1 MKLLKSLLA
10 AAVVAGGLGGV
21 AMAQDKIVIGVSVP
35 AADHGWTGGVNY
47 FAQQAIDR
55 LKTTYPNVEFVF
67 ASAPDAPKQIADIED
82 MVATRDIDALVILP
96 GDPDA
101 MTSAIKQVK
110 DAGKFVT
117 VVDRQL
123 SIAGV
128 ENLYVAGDNPGLG
141 ANSAAY
147 FKEALPDGGNIVIL
161 RGLPIPI
168 DQQRFDGFMG
178 GIEGTQIKVLDDE
191 FANWNRDDGFK
202 VMQDFLTR
210 FPDIKG
216 VWAQDDDIALGAIE
230 AIKQAG
236 RENDMFIVGGDD
248 RYGHR
253 ADHVAPRR
261 WHPGRGPLCAR
272 LDPDH
277 QGQRRKLPRRVE
289 PVLIVSIDHECEGR
303 LLGALCF
310 CWITM
315 SPKTGSSPSG
325 LTRGLSTTPAAQS
338 V

>member
-1 MKLLKSLLA
+1 MKLVKSLLA
-10 AAVVAGGLGGV
+10 TAIVAGSLGGV
-21 AMAQDKIVIGVSVP
+21 AVAQDKVTIGVSVP

-47 FAQQAIDR
+47 FAQQSIDR

-82 MVATRDIDALVILP
+82 MVSTRNIDALVILP

-123 SIAGV
+123 SITGV

-141 ANSAAY
+141 ANAATY
-147 FKEALPDGGNIVIL
+147 FKEALPEGGNIVIL

-168 DQQRFDGFMG
+168 DQQRFDGFMS
-178 GIEGTQIKVLDDE
+178 GIEGGNFTVLDDE

-216 VWAQDDDIALGAIE
+216 VWTQDDDISLGAIE

-236 RENDMFIVGGDD
+236 RESEMFVVGGAGMQQILQAVANGDALTPVD
-248 RYGHR
+248 VSYSPAMIATAIELTTSHLVGGVQVAGRYILDSTLITKDNA
-253 ADHVAPRR
+253 ADF
-261 WHPGRGPLCAR
+261 
-272 LDPDH
+272 LDAD
-277 QGQRRKLPRRVE
+277 
-289 PVLIVSIDHECEGR
+289 
-303 LLGALCF
+303 
-310 CWITM
+310 
-315 SPKTGSSPSG
+315 SPF
-325 LTRGLSTTPAAQS
+325 
-338 V
+338 

>member
-1 MKLLKSLLA
+1 MKLAKTLLA
-10 AAVVAGGLGGV
+10 AAVVVGSFGGIAV
-21 AMAQDKIVIGVSVP
+21 AQDKVTIGVSVP

-55 LKTTYPNVEFVF
+55 LKVTYPNAEFVF

-82 MVATRDIDALVILP
+82 MVATRGIDALVILP

-123 SIAGV
+123 SINGV

-141 ANSAAY
+141 ANAAAY
-147 FKEALPDGGNIVIL
+147 FKQALPEGGNIVIL

-168 DQQRFDGFMG
+168 DQQRFDGFMA
-178 GIEGTQIKVLDDE
+178 GIEGTNLKVLDDE

-216 VWAQDDDIALGAIE
+216 VWTQDDDISLGAIE

-236 RENDMFIVGGDD
+236 RENDMFIVGGAGMQQIIKAVAEGSKLTPVDVSYSPAMIATAIELTTAHLVSGVQVSG
-248 RYGHR
+248 RYVLDSTLITKDNA
-253 ADHVAPRR
+253 ADF
-261 WHPGRGPLCAR
+261 
-272 LDPDH
+272 LD
-277 QGQRRKLPRRVE
+277 
-289 PVLIVSIDHECEGR
+289 
-303 LLGALCF
+303 AA
-310 CWITM
+310 
-315 SPKTGSSPSG
+315 SPF
-325 LTRGLSTTPAAQS
+325 
-338 V
+338 

>member
-1 MKLLKSLLA
+1 MKLLKTLLA
-10 AAVVAGGLGGV
+10 ATVVAGAMGGV
-21 AMAQDKIVIGVSVP
+21 AIAQDKVTIGVSVP

-55 LKTTYPNVEFVF
+55 LGKTYPDVTFVF
-67 ASAPDAPKQIADIED
+67 TSAPDAPKQIADIED
-82 MVATRDIDALVILP
+82 MVSTRNIDALVILP

-123 SIAGV
+123 SITGV
-128 ENLYVAGDNPGLG
+128 EDLYVAGDNPGLG
-141 ANSAAY
+141 ANSAEF
-147 FKEALPDGGNIVIL
+147 FKQHMPDGGNIVIL

-168 DQQRFDGFMG
+168 DAQRFDAFMAG
-178 GIEGTQIKVLDDE
+178 VEGSNITVLDDE

-236 RENDMFIVGGDD
+236 RDKDMFIVGGAGMQQMIQRVADGD
-248 RYGHR
+248 ALVPVDVSYSPAMIATAIELTTAHLVGGVQVAGRYVLDSTLIT
-253 ADHVAPRR
+253 ADNA
-261 WHPGRGPLCAR
+261 GEF
-272 LDPDH
+272 LD
-277 QGQRRKLPRRVE
+277 
-289 PVLIVSIDHECEGR
+289 
-303 LLGALCF
+303 A
-310 CWITM
+310 
-315 SPKTGSSPSG
+315 SSPF
-325 LTRGLSTTPAAQS
+325 
-338 V
+338 

>member
-1 MKLLKSLLA
+1 MKLTKTLLGSA
-10 AAVVAGGLGGV
+10 AIAAVLAG
-21 AMAQDKIVIGVSVP
+21 AAFAQDDTFTIGVSVP

-47 FAQQAIDR
+47 FAQDAIER
-55 LKTTYPNVEFVF
+55 LSATYDNVEYVF

-82 MVATRDIDALVILP
+82 MVATRGIDALVILP

-123 SIAGV
+123 SVDGV

-141 ANSAAY
+141 ANSAEY
-147 FKEALPDGGNIVIL
+147 FKSVMPDGGNIVIL

-168 DQQRFDGFMG
+168 DQQRFDAFMA
-178 GIEGTQIKVLDDE
+178 GIEGSNITVLDDE

-236 RENDMFIVGGDD
+236 RENEMFIVGGAGMQQILQAVADGSKLTPVD
-248 RYGHR
+248 VSYSPAMIATAIELTTSHFTGGIQVAGRYILDSTLITQEN
-253 ADHVAPRR
+253 AAEF
-261 WHPGRGPLCAR
+261 
-272 LDPDH
+272 LDP
-277 QGQRRKLPRRVE
+277 E
-289 PVLIVSIDHECEGR
+289 
-303 LLGALCF
+303 
-310 CWITM
+310 
-315 SPKTGSSPSG
+315 SPF
-325 LTRGLSTTPAAQS
+325 
-338 V
+338 

>member
-1 MKLLKSLLA
+1 MRLAKTLLGSA
-10 AAVVAGGLGGV
+10 AIAAVLAG
-21 AMAQDKIVIGVSVP
+21 AAFAQDDTFTIGVSVP

-47 FAQQAIDR
+47 FAQDAIER
-55 LKTTYPNVEFVF
+55 LSETYDNVEFVF

-82 MVATRDIDALVILP
+82 MVATRGIDALVILP

-123 SIAGV
+123 SVDGV

-141 ANSAAY
+141 ANSAEY
-147 FKEALPDGGNIVIL
+147 FKQVMPDGGNIVIL

-168 DQQRFDGFMG
+168 DAQRFDAFMA
-178 GIEGTQIKVLDDE
+178 GIEGTNITVLDDE

-236 RENDMFIVGGDD
+236 RENEMFIVGGAGMQQILQAVADGSKLTPVD
-248 RYGHR
+248 VSYSPAMIATAIELTTSHFTGGIQVAGRYILDSTLITQEN
-253 ADHVAPRR
+253 AAEF
-261 WHPGRGPLCAR
+261 
-272 LDPDH
+272 LDPD
-277 QGQRRKLPRRVE
+277 
-289 PVLIVSIDHECEGR
+289 
-303 LLGALCF
+303 
-310 CWITM
+310 
-315 SPKTGSSPSG
+315 SPF
-325 LTRGLSTTPAAQS
+325 
-338 V
+338 

>member
-1 MKLLKSLLA
+1 MKLVKSLLA
-10 AAVVAGGLGGV
+10 SAVIAGSLGGV
-21 AMAQDKIVIGVSVP
+21 AVAQDSVTIGVSVP

-47 FAQQAIDR
+47 FAQQAIER
-55 LKTTYPNVEFVF
+55 LGATYPNVEFVF

-82 MVATRDIDALVILP
+82 MVATRGIDALVILP

-123 SIAGV
+123 SVDGV

-141 ANSAAY
+141 ANSAEY
-147 FKEALPDGGNIVIL
+147 FKQALPEGGNIVIL

-168 DQQRFDGFMG
+168 DQQRFDAFMA
-178 GIEGTQIKVLDDE
+178 GIEGSNITVLDDE

-210 FPDIKG
+210 FPDIKA

-236 RENDMFIVGGDD
+236 RENEMFIVGGAGMQQILQAVADGSTLTPVD
-248 RYGHR
+248 VSYSPAMIATAIELTTSHFTGGIQVAGRYILDSTLITKDN
-253 ADHVAPRR
+253 AAEF
-261 WHPGRGPLCAR
+261 
-272 LDPDH
+272 LDP
-277 QGQRRKLPRRVE
+277 E
-289 PVLIVSIDHECEGR
+289 
-303 LLGALCF
+303 
-310 CWITM
+310 
-315 SPKTGSSPSG
+315 SPF
-325 LTRGLSTTPAAQS
+325 
-338 V
+338 

>member
-1 MKLLKSLLA
+1 MKLAKSLLA
-10 AAVVAGGLGGV
+10 AAVVAGSLGGV
-21 AMAQDKIVIGVSVP
+21 AVAQDKVTIGVSVP

-55 LKTTYPNVEFVF
+55 LKTTYPNVDFVF
-67 ASAPDAPKQIADIED
+67 ASAADAPKQIADIED
-82 MVATRDIDALVILP
+82 MVATRNISALVILP

-123 SIAGV
+123 SINGV

-147 FKEALPDGGNIVIL
+147 FKEALPEGGNVVIL

-178 GIEGTQIKVLDDE
+178 GIEGTKINVLAHE

-216 VWAQDDDIALGAIE
+216 VWAQDDDVALGAIE
-230 AIKQAG
+230 AIKQSG
-236 RENDMFIVGGDD
+236 RENDLFIVGGAGMQQILQRVAAGDKLTPVDVSYSPAMIATAIELTTAHFTGNGQVAGRYILDSTLITKDNAAEYLDD
-248 RYGHR
+248 
-253 ADHVAPRR
+253 
-261 WHPGRGPLCAR
+261 
-272 LDPDH
+272 
-277 QGQRRKLPRRVE
+277 K
-289 PVLIVSIDHECEGR
+289 
-303 LLGALCF
+303 
-310 CWITM
+310 
-315 SPKTGSSPSG
+315 SPF
-325 LTRGLSTTPAAQS
+325 
-338 V
+338 

>member
-1 MKLLKSLLA
+1 MKLMKSLMASVVIAGSLTG
-10 AAVVAGGLGGV
+10 AVVA
-21 AMAQDKIVIGVSVP
+21 QDKVTIGVSVP

-47 FAQQAIDR
+47 FAQQAIER
-55 LKTTYPNVEFVF
+55 LGTTYLDVEFVF

-82 MVATRDIDALVILP
+82 MVSTRGIDALVILP

-123 SIAGV
+123 SIDGV
-128 ENLYVAGDNPGLG
+128 EDLYVAGDNPGLG
-141 ANSAAY
+141 ANAAAY
-147 FKEALPDGGNIVIL
+147 IKEQLPEGGNIVIL

-178 GIEGTQIKVLDDE
+178 GIEGSNITVLDDE

-210 FPDIKG
+210 FPDIKA
-216 VWAQDDDIALGAIE
+216 VWTQDDDISLGAME

-236 RENDMFIVGGDD
+236 RENDMFIVGGAGMQQILQAVANGDALTPVD
-248 RYGHR
+248 VSYSPAMIATAIELTASHLVGGI
-253 ADHVAPRR
+253 HVN
-261 WHPGRGPLCAR
+261 GRFVLESTLITKDNAAEF
-272 LDPDH
+272 LDPN
-277 QGQRRKLPRRVE
+277 
-289 PVLIVSIDHECEGR
+289 
-303 LLGALCF
+303 
-310 CWITM
+310 
-315 SPKTGSSPSG
+315 SPF
-325 LTRGLSTTPAAQS
+325 
-338 V
+338 

>member
-1 MKLLKSLLA
+1 MAKSLLA
-10 AAVVAGGLGGV
+10 ATVLVGSLTGATI
-21 AMAQDKIVIGVSVP
+21 AQDKVTIGVSVP

-47 FAQQAIDR
+47 FAQQAIER
-55 LKTTYPNVEFVF
+55 LSATYPNVEFVF
-67 ASAPDAPKQIADIED
+67 ASAPDAPKQIGDIED
-82 MVATRDIDALVILP
+82 MVATRGIDALVILP

-123 SIAGV
+123 SIDGV

-141 ANSAAY
+141 ANAAAY
-147 FKEALPDGGNIVIL
+147 FKEALPEGGNIVIL

-178 GIEGTQIKVLDDE
+178 GIEGTNITVLDDE

-216 VWAQDDDIALGAIE
+216 VWTQDDDISLGAIE

-236 RENDMFIVGGDD
+236 REGDMFVVGGAGMQQILQAVKAGDPLTPID
-248 RYGHR
+248 VSYSPAMIATAIELTTSHFTGGIQVAGRYILDSTVITPDNVDEFLD
-253 ADHVAPRR
+253 AD
-261 WHPGRGPLCAR
+261 
-272 LDPDH
+272 
-277 QGQRRKLPRRVE
+277 
-289 PVLIVSIDHECEGR
+289 
-303 LLGALCF
+303 
-310 CWITM
+310 
-315 SPKTGSSPSG
+315 SPF
-325 LTRGLSTTPAAQS
+325 
-338 V
+338 

>member
-1 MKLLKSLLA
+1 MKLAKTLLA
-10 AAVVAGGLGGV
+10 AAVVVGSLGGIAV
-21 AMAQDKIVIGVSVP
+21 AQDKVVIGVSVP

-55 LKTTYPNVEFVF
+55 LKVTYPNAEFVF

-82 MVATRDIDALVILP
+82 MVATRGIDALVILP

-123 SIAGV
+123 SINGV

-141 ANSAAY
+141 ANAAAY

-168 DQQRFDGFMG
+168 DQQRFDGFMA
-178 GIEGTQIKVLDDE
+178 GIKDTNLKVLDDE

-216 VWAQDDDIALGAIE
+216 VWTQDDDISLGAIE

-236 RENDMFIVGGDD
+236 RENDMFVVGGAGMQQIIQAVAAGDKLTPVD
-248 RYGHR
+248 VSYSPAMIATAIELTTAHLVSGVQVSGRY
-253 ADHVAPRR
+253 V
-261 WHPGRGPLCAR
+261 
-272 LDPDH
+272 LDST
-277 QGQRRKLPRRVE
+277 
-289 PVLIVSIDHECEGR
+289 LITKDNAAGF
-303 LLGALCF
+303 LDA
-310 CWITM
+310 
-315 SPKTGSSPSG
+315 SSPF
-325 LTRGLSTTPAAQS
+325 
-338 V
+338 

>member
-1 MKLLKSLLA
+1 MKLAKTLLA
-10 AAVVAGGLGGV
+10 SAVIAGGLMGSV
-21 AMAQDKIVIGVSVP
+21 FAQDKVTIGVSVP

-47 FAQQAIDR
+47 FAQEAIKR
-55 LKTTYPNVEFVF
+55 LGTTYPDVEFVF

-82 MVATRDIDALVILP
+82 MVSTRGIDALVILP

-123 SIAGV
+123 SIDGV

-141 ANSAAY
+141 ANAAEY
-147 FKEALPDGGNIVIL
+147 IKQALPDGGNIVIL

-168 DQQRFDGFMG
+168 DQQRFDGFMS
-178 GIEGTQIKVLDDE
+178 GIEGSNITVLDDE

-210 FPDIKG
+210 FPDIKA
-216 VWAQDDDIALGAIE
+216 VWTQDDDISLGAIE

-236 RENDMFIVGGDD
+236 RDKDMFIVGGAGMQQIIQAVADGSTLTPVD
-248 RYGHR
+248 VSYSPAMIETAIELTTSHFTGGIQVAGRYILDSTLITKDN
-253 ADHVAPRR
+253 AAEF
-261 WHPGRGPLCAR
+261 
-272 LDPDH
+272 LDPN
-277 QGQRRKLPRRVE
+277 
-289 PVLIVSIDHECEGR
+289 
-303 LLGALCF
+303 
-310 CWITM
+310 
-315 SPKTGSSPSG
+315 SPF
-325 LTRGLSTTPAAQS
+325 
-338 V
+338 

>member
-1 MKLLKSLLA
+1 MKLAKSFLA
-10 AAVVAGGLGGV
+10 AAVVATSIGGV
-21 AMAQDKIVIGVSVP
+21 AIAQDKVTIGVSVP

-55 LKTTYPNVEFVF
+55 LKTTYPNVDFVF

-82 MVATRDIDALVILP
+82 MVSTRNIDALVILP

-123 SIAGV
+123 SITGV

-141 ANSAAY
+141 ANAAAY
-147 FKEALPDGGNIVIL
+147 FKEALPEGGNIVIL

-216 VWAQDDDIALGAIE
+216 VWTQDDDISLGAIE

-236 RENDMFIVGGDD
+236 RENDMFVVGGAGMQQILQRVAAGDKLTPIDVSYSPAMIATAIELTTSHLVGGVQVSGRYILDSTVITKDNAAEFLDD
-248 RYGHR
+248 
-253 ADHVAPRR
+253 
-261 WHPGRGPLCAR
+261 
-272 LDPDH
+272 
-277 QGQRRKLPRRVE
+277 K
-289 PVLIVSIDHECEGR
+289 
-303 LLGALCF
+303 
-310 CWITM
+310 
-315 SPKTGSSPSG
+315 SPF
-325 LTRGLSTTPAAQS
+325 
-338 V
+338 

>member
-1 MKLLKSLLA
+1 MKLAKTLLA
-10 AAVVAGGLGGV
+10 ATMLVGAMSGV
-21 AMAQDKIVIGVSVP
+21 AFAQDDKVVIGVSVP

-47 FAQQAIDR
+47 FAQQAIER
-55 LKTTYPNVEFVF
+55 LKTTYPDAEFVF

-82 MVATRDIDALVILP
+82 MVSTRAIDALVILP

-123 SIAGV
+123 SINGV
-128 ENLYVAGDNPGLG
+128 EDLYVAGDNPGLG
-141 ANSAAY
+141 ANAAAY
-147 FKEALPDGGNIVIL
+147 IKEQLPEGGNIVIL

-178 GIEGTQIKVLDDE
+178 GIEGANITVLDDE

-210 FPDIKG
+210 FPDIKA
-216 VWAQDDDIALGAIE
+216 VWTQDDDISLGAIE

-236 RENDMFIVGGDD
+236 REGEMFVVGGAGMQQILQAVANGDALTPVD
-248 RYGHR
+248 VSYSPAMIATAIELTASHLIGGVQVNGRYILDSTLITKDNAEEFLD
-253 ADHVAPRR
+253 AD
-261 WHPGRGPLCAR
+261 
-272 LDPDH
+272 
-277 QGQRRKLPRRVE
+277 
-289 PVLIVSIDHECEGR
+289 
-303 LLGALCF
+303 
-310 CWITM
+310 
-315 SPKTGSSPSG
+315 SPF
-325 LTRGLSTTPAAQS
+325 
-338 V
+338 

>member
-1 MKLLKSLLA
+1 MKLVKSLLA
-10 AAVVAGGLGGV
+10 SAVIAGGLGGAAV
-21 AMAQDKIVIGVSVP
+21 AQDKVTIGVSVP

-47 FAQQAIDR
+47 FAQQAIER
-55 LKTTYPNVEFVF
+55 LGTTYPNVEFVF

-82 MVATRDIDALVILP
+82 MVATRGIDALVILP

-123 SIAGV
+123 SIDGV

-141 ANSAAY
+141 ANSAEY
-147 FKEALPDGGNIVIL
+147 FKEAMPDGGNIVIL

-168 DQQRFDGFMG
+168 DQQRFDAFMA
-178 GIEGTQIKVLDDE
+178 GIEGTNITVLDDE

-236 RENDMFIVGGDD
+236 REDELFIVGGA
-248 RYGHR
+248 GMQQILQAV
-253 ADHVAPRR
+253 ADGSTLTPIDVSYSPAMIATAIELTTSHLVGGIHVN
-261 WHPGRGPLCAR
+261 GRFVLESTLITKDNAAEF
-272 LDPDH
+272 LDAD
-277 QGQRRKLPRRVE
+277 
-289 PVLIVSIDHECEGR
+289 
-303 LLGALCF
+303 
-310 CWITM
+310 
-315 SPKTGSSPSG
+315 SPF
-325 LTRGLSTTPAAQS
+325 
-338 V
+338 

>member
-1 MKLLKSLLA
+1 MKFAKSLLA
-10 AAVVAGGLGGV
+10 AAVVAGSIGGV
-21 AMAQDKIVIGVSVP
+21 AMAQDKVTIGVSVP

-55 LKTTYPNVEFVF
+55 LKTTYPDAEFVF

-82 MVATRDIDALVILP
+82 MVSTRNIDALVILP

-123 SIAGV
+123 SIEGV
-128 ENLYVAGDNPGLG
+128 EDLYVAGDNPGLG
-141 ANSAAY
+141 ANAAAY
-147 FKEALPDGGNIVIL
+147 IKEQLPEGGNIVIL

-168 DQQRFDGFMG
+168 DQQRFDGFMS
-178 GIEGTQIKVLDDE
+178 GIEGTNIKVLDDE

-210 FPDIKG
+210 FPDIKA
-216 VWAQDDDIALGAIE
+216 VWTQDDDISLGAIE

-236 RENDMFIVGGDD
+236 REDEMFIVGGAGMQQIIKAVSEGDKLTPVD
-248 RYGHR
+248 VSYSPAMIATAIELTTAHLVSGV
-253 ADHVAPRR
+253 HVA
-261 WHPGRGPLCAR
+261 GRFVLESTLITSENAAEY
-272 LDPDH
+272 LDP
-277 QGQRRKLPRRVE
+277 
-289 PVLIVSIDHECEGR
+289 
-303 LLGALCF
+303 
-310 CWITM
+310 
-315 SPKTGSSPSG
+315 SSPF
-325 LTRGLSTTPAAQS
+325 
-338 V
+338 

>member
-1 MKLLKSLLA
+1 MKLAKSFLA
-10 AAVVAGGLGGV
+10 AAVVATSIGGV
-21 AMAQDKIVIGVSVP
+21 AIAQDKVTIGVSVP

-55 LKTTYPNVEFVF
+55 LKTTYPNVDFVF

-82 MVATRDIDALVILP
+82 MVSTRNIDALVILP

-123 SIAGV
+123 SITGV

-141 ANSAAY
+141 ANAAAY
-147 FKEALPDGGNIVIL
+147 FKEAMPEGGNIVIL

-216 VWAQDDDIALGAIE
+216 VWTQDDDISLGAIE

-236 RENDMFIVGGDD
+236 RENDMFVVGGAGMQQILQRVAAGDKLTPIDVSYSPAMIATAIELTTSHLVGGVQVSGRYILDSTVITKDNAAEFLDD
-248 RYGHR
+248 
-253 ADHVAPRR
+253 
-261 WHPGRGPLCAR
+261 
-272 LDPDH
+272 
-277 QGQRRKLPRRVE
+277 K
-289 PVLIVSIDHECEGR
+289 
-303 LLGALCF
+303 
-310 CWITM
+310 
-315 SPKTGSSPSG
+315 SPF
-325 LTRGLSTTPAAQS
+325 
-338 V
+338 

>member
-1 MKLLKSLLA
+1 MKLAKSFLA
-10 AAVVAGGLGGV
+10 AAVVATSIGGV
-21 AMAQDKIVIGVSVP
+21 AIAQDKVTIGVSVP

-55 LKTTYPNVEFVF
+55 LKTTYPDVEFVF
-67 ASAPDAPKQIADIED
+67 ASAADAPKQIADIED
-82 MVATRDIDALVILP
+82 MVSTRNIDALVILP

-123 SIAGV
+123 SITGV

-141 ANSAAY
+141 ANAAAY
-147 FKEALPDGGNIVIL
+147 FKEALPEGGNIVIL

-216 VWAQDDDIALGAIE
+216 VWTQDDDISLGAIE

-236 RENDMFIVGGDD
+236 REDEMFVVGGAGMQQILQRVKAGDKLTPIDVSYSPAMIATAIELTTSHLVSGVQVSGRYILDSTVITSENADEFLDD
-248 RYGHR
+248 
-253 ADHVAPRR
+253 
-261 WHPGRGPLCAR
+261 
-272 LDPDH
+272 
-277 QGQRRKLPRRVE
+277 K
-289 PVLIVSIDHECEGR
+289 
-303 LLGALCF
+303 
-310 CWITM
+310 
-315 SPKTGSSPSG
+315 SPF
-325 LTRGLSTTPAAQS
+325 
-338 V
+338 

>member
-1 MKLLKSLLA
+1 MRLLKSFVA
-10 AAVVAGGLGGV
+10 AAVVVGSLGGV
-21 AMAQDKIVIGVSVP
+21 ALAQDKIVIGVSVP

-55 LKTTYPNVEFVF
+55 LKTTYPNVDFVF

-82 MVATRDIDALVILP
+82 MVATRAIDALVILP

-123 SIAGV
+123 SITGV
-128 ENLYVAGDNPGLG
+128 EDLYVAGDNPGLG
-141 ANSAAY
+141 ANAAAY
-147 FKEALPDGGNIVIL
+147 FKEAMPEGGNIVIL

-168 DQQRFDGFMG
+168 DQQRFDGFMA
-178 GIEGTQIKVLDDE
+178 GIEGTNIKVLDDE

-216 VWAQDDDIALGAIE
+216 VWTQDDDISLGAIE

-236 RENDMFIVGGDD
+236 RDKDMFIVGGAGMQQIIQAVADGSALTPVD
-248 RYGHR
+248 VSYSPAMIATAIELTTSHLVGGIQVAGRYVLDSTLITKDNA
-253 ADHVAPRR
+253 ADF
-261 WHPGRGPLCAR
+261 
-272 LDPDH
+272 LD
-277 QGQRRKLPRRVE
+277 
-289 PVLIVSIDHECEGR
+289 S
-303 LLGALCF
+303 
-310 CWITM
+310 
-315 SPKTGSSPSG
+315 SSPF
-325 LTRGLSTTPAAQS
+325 
-338 V
+338 

>member
-1 MKLLKSLLA
+1 MKLAKSLLA
-10 AAVVAGGLGGV
+10 ATLVVGLTGT
-21 AMAQDKIVIGVSVP
+21 AMAQDKVTIGVSVP

-47 FAQQAIDR
+47 FAQQAIER
-55 LKTTYPNVEFVF
+55 LKTTYPDAEFVF

-82 MVATRDIDALVILP
+82 MVSTRNIDGLVILP

-123 SIAGV
+123 SITGV
-128 ENLYVAGDNPGLG
+128 EDLYVAGDNPGLG
-141 ANSAAY
+141 ANAAAY
-147 FKEALPDGGNIVIL
+147 IKEQLPEGGNIVIL

-178 GIEGTQIKVLDDE
+178 GIEGTNITVLDDE

-210 FPDIKG
+210 FPDIKA
-216 VWAQDDDIALGAIE
+216 VWTQDDDISLGAME

-236 RENDMFIVGGDD
+236 REDEMFIVGGAGMQQIIKAVSEGNALTPVDVSYSPAMIATALELTTAHLVGGVQVSG
-248 RYGHR
+248 RYI
-253 ADHVAPRR
+253 
-261 WHPGRGPLCAR
+261 
-272 LDPDH
+272 LDST
-277 QGQRRKLPRRVE
+277 
-289 PVLIVSIDHECEGR
+289 LITKDNAEQF
-303 LLGALCF
+303 LDAN
-310 CWITM
+310 
-315 SPKTGSSPSG
+315 SPF
-325 LTRGLSTTPAAQS
+325 
-338 V
+338 

>member
-1 MKLLKSLLA
+1 MKLAKSLLA
-10 AAVVAGGLGGV
+10 ATLVVGLTGT
-21 AMAQDKIVIGVSVP
+21 AMAQDKVTIGVSVP

-47 FAQQAIDR
+47 FAQQAIER
-55 LKTTYPNVEFVF
+55 LKTTYPDAEFVF

-82 MVATRDIDALVILP
+82 MVSTRNIDGLVILP

-123 SIAGV
+123 SITGV
-128 ENLYVAGDNPGLG
+128 EDLYVAGDNPGLG
-141 ANSAAY
+141 ANAAAY
-147 FKEALPDGGNIVIL
+147 IKEQLPEGGNIVIL

-178 GIEGTQIKVLDDE
+178 GIEGTNITVLDDE

-210 FPDIKG
+210 FPDIKA
-216 VWAQDDDIALGAIE
+216 VWTQDDDISLGAME

-236 RENDMFIVGGDD
+236 REDEMFIVGGAGMQQIIKAVSEGNELTPVDVSYSPAMIGTAIELTAAHLVGGVQVSG
-248 RYGHR
+248 RYI
-253 ADHVAPRR
+253 
-261 WHPGRGPLCAR
+261 
-272 LDPDH
+272 LDST
-277 QGQRRKLPRRVE
+277 
-289 PVLIVSIDHECEGR
+289 LITKDNAEQF
-303 LLGALCF
+303 LDAN
-310 CWITM
+310 
-315 SPKTGSSPSG
+315 SPF
-325 LTRGLSTTPAAQS
+325 
-338 V
+338 

>member
-1 MKLLKSLLA
+1 MKLVKSLMA
-10 AAVVAGGLGGV
+10 AAVVTTGLGGIAV
-21 AMAQDKIVIGVSVP
+21 AQDETVTIGVSVP

-47 FAQQAIDR
+47 FAQQAIER
-55 LKTTYPNVEFVF
+55 LGATYPNVEFVF
-67 ASAPDAPKQIADIED
+67 ASAADAPKQIGDIED
-82 MVATRDIDALVILP
+82 MVATRGIDALVILP

-123 SIAGV
+123 SIDGV

-141 ANSAAY
+141 ANAAEY
-147 FKEALPDGGNIVIL
+147 FKEAMPDGGNIVIL

-168 DQQRFDGFMG
+168 DQQRFDGFMA
-178 GIEGTQIKVLDDE
+178 GIEGTNITVLDDE

-236 RENDMFIVGGDD
+236 REDEMFIVGGAGMQQILQAVADGSALTPID
-248 RYGHR
+248 VSYSPAMIATAIELTTSHFTGGIQVAGRYI
-253 ADHVAPRR
+253 
-261 WHPGRGPLCAR
+261 
-272 LDPDH
+272 LDST
-277 QGQRRKLPRRVE
+277 
-289 PVLIVSIDHECEGR
+289 LITKDNAAEFLDAE
-303 LLGALCF
+303 
-310 CWITM
+310 
-315 SPKTGSSPSG
+315 SPF
-325 LTRGLSTTPAAQS
+325 
-338 V
+338 

>member
-1 MKLLKSLLA
+1 MKLKSFLA
-10 AAVVAGGLGGV
+10 AALVAGSFGTA
-21 AMAQDKIVIGVSVP
+21 AMAQDKVTIGVSVP

-55 LKTTYPNVEFVF
+55 LKKTYSNVDFVF

-82 MVATRDIDALVILP
+82 MVSTRNIDALVILP

-123 SIAGV
+123 SINGV

-141 ANSAAY
+141 ANSAEY
-147 FKEALPDGGNIVIL
+147 FKSAMPEGGNIVIL

-168 DQQRFDGFMG
+168 DQQRFDAFMK
-178 GIEGTQIKVLDDE
+178 GIEGTNIKVLDHQ

-236 RENDMFIVGGDD
+236 RENDMFIVGGAGMQQMLQRVQAGDKLVPVD
-248 RYGHR
+248 VSYSPAMIATAIELTTSHFVGGIQVAGRYI
-253 ADHVAPRR
+253 
-261 WHPGRGPLCAR
+261 
-272 LDPDH
+272 LDST
-277 QGQRRKLPRRVE
+277 
-289 PVLIVSIDHECEGR
+289 LITKDNAAEYID
-303 LLGALCF
+303 A
-310 CWITM
+310 
-315 SPKTGSSPSG
+315 SSPF
-325 LTRGLSTTPAAQS
+325 
-338 V
+338 

>member
-10 AAVVAGGLGGV
+10 GAVVAGGLTGAV
-21 AMAQDKIVIGVSVP
+21 AAQDTVTIGVSVP

-47 FAQQAIDR
+47 FAQQAIER
-55 LKTTYPNVEFVF
+55 LEATYDNVDFVF

-82 MVATRDIDALVILP
+82 MVSTRGIDALVILP

-123 SIAGV
+123 SIDGV
-128 ENLYVAGDNPGLG
+128 EHLYVAGDNPGLG
-141 ANSAAY
+141 ANSAEY
-147 FKEALPDGGNIVIL
+147 FKEAMPDGGNIVIL

-168 DQQRFDGFMG
+168 DQQRFDAFMA
-178 GIEGTQIKVLDDE
+178 GIEGSNITVLDDE

-230 AIKQAG
+230 AIRQAG
-236 RENDMFIVGGDD
+236 RENEMFIVGGAGMQQILQRVQSGDKLVPID
-248 RYGHR
+248 VSYSPAMIATAIELTTSHFTGGIQVAGRYILDSTVIT
-253 ADHVAPRR
+253 ADNVEEF
-261 WHPGRGPLCAR
+261 
-272 LDPDH
+272 LDP
-277 QGQRRKLPRRVE
+277 E
-289 PVLIVSIDHECEGR
+289 
-303 LLGALCF
+303 
-310 CWITM
+310 
-315 SPKTGSSPSG
+315 SPF
-325 LTRGLSTTPAAQS
+325 
-338 V
+338 

>member
-1 MKLLKSLLA
+1 MKLAKTLLA
-10 AAVVAGGLGGV
+10 AAVVVGSLGGIAV
-21 AMAQDKIVIGVSVP
+21 AQDKVTIGVSVP

-55 LKTTYPNVEFVF
+55 LKVTYPNVEFVF

-82 MVATRDIDALVILP
+82 MVATRGIDALVILP

-123 SIAGV
+123 SINGV

-141 ANSAAY
+141 ANAAAY
-147 FKEALPDGGNIVIL
+147 FKEALPEGGNIVIL

-168 DQQRFDGFMG
+168 DQQRFDGFMA
-178 GIEGTQIKVLDDE
+178 GIEGTNLKVLDDE

-216 VWAQDDDIALGAIE
+216 VWTQDDDISLGAIE

-236 RENDMFIVGGDD
+236 RDKDMFIVGGAGMQQIIQAVADGSALTPVD
-248 RYGHR
+248 VSYSPAMIATAIELTTAHLVSGVQVSGRYVLDSTLITKDNAAGF
-253 ADHVAPRR
+253 
-261 WHPGRGPLCAR
+261 
-272 LDPDH
+272 LDP
-277 QGQRRKLPRRVE
+277 
-289 PVLIVSIDHECEGR
+289 
-303 LLGALCF
+303 A
-310 CWITM
+310 
-315 SPKTGSSPSG
+315 SPF
-325 LTRGLSTTPAAQS
+325 
-338 V
+338 

>member
-1 MKLLKSLLA
+1 MKLAKSFLA
-10 AAVVAGGLGGV
+10 AAVVATSIGGV
-21 AMAQDKIVIGVSVP
+21 AIAQDKVTIGVSVP

-55 LKTTYPNVEFVF
+55 LKTTYPNVDFVF

-82 MVATRDIDALVILP
+82 MVSTRGIDALVILP

-110 DAGKFVT
+110 DTGKFVT

-123 SIAGV
+123 SITGV
-128 ENLYVAGDNPGLG
+128 EDLYVAGDNPGLG
-141 ANSAAY
+141 ANAAAY

-168 DQQRFDGFMG
+168 DQQRFDGFMA
-178 GIEGTQIKVLDDE
+178 GIEGTKINVLDDE

-216 VWAQDDDIALGAIE
+216 VWTQDDDISLGAIE

-236 RENDMFIVGGDD
+236 RENDMFVVGGAGMQQIIQRVQAGDKLTPID
-248 RYGHR
+248 VSYSPAMIATAIELTTSHLVGGVQVSGRYILDSTVITSENAAEFLD
-253 ADHVAPRR
+253 AD
-261 WHPGRGPLCAR
+261 
-272 LDPDH
+272 
-277 QGQRRKLPRRVE
+277 
-289 PVLIVSIDHECEGR
+289 
-303 LLGALCF
+303 
-310 CWITM
+310 
-315 SPKTGSSPSG
+315 SPF
-325 LTRGLSTTPAAQS
+325 
-338 V
+338 

>member
-1 MKLLKSLLA
+1 MKLAKSFLA
-10 AAVVAGGLGGV
+10 AAVVATSIGGV
-21 AMAQDKIVIGVSVP
+21 AIAQDKVTIGVSVP

-55 LKTTYPNVEFVF
+55 LKTTYPNVDFVF

-82 MVATRDIDALVILP
+82 MVSTRNIDALVILP

-110 DAGKFVT
+110 DGGKFVT

-123 SIAGV
+123 SITGV

-141 ANSAAY
+141 ANAAAY
-147 FKEALPDGGNIVIL
+147 FKEAMPDGGNIVIL

-216 VWAQDDDIALGAIE
+216 VWTQDDDISLGAIE

-236 RENDMFIVGGDD
+236 RENDMFVVGGAGMQQILQRVAAGDKLTPID
-248 RYGHR
+248 VSYSPAMIATAIELTTSHMVSGVQVSGRYILDSTVITKDNAAEFID
-253 ADHVAPRR
+253 AD
-261 WHPGRGPLCAR
+261 
-272 LDPDH
+272 
-277 QGQRRKLPRRVE
+277 
-289 PVLIVSIDHECEGR
+289 
-303 LLGALCF
+303 
-310 CWITM
+310 
-315 SPKTGSSPSG
+315 SPF
-325 LTRGLSTTPAAQS
+325 
-338 V
+338 